1 MLKNTELKIISNVF
15 LCSLPLK
22 ITFPKVP
29 RYGFRV
35 SNYIH
40 SGLKISAY
48 LYLCFIINV
57 SESFRQAIKYS
68 QKSNADLSH

>member
-1 MLKNTELKIISNVF
+1 MLKNTSLRIILNVF
-15 LCSLPLK
+15 LHSLPLK

-35 SNYIH
+35 SNCIY
-40 SGLKISAY
+40 SGLKILVY

-57 SESFRQAIKYS
+57 SESFGQAIKVFS
-68 QKSNADLSH
+68 RKQC